1 MDLVDVLVPII
12 TLESDETALRTGA
25 ALAAQFGGGATA
37 FIVGVGIGSAYAD
50 VESPLSE
57 ALLDL
62 AAGAKS
68 AAARERAAITNWIA
82 RHQPDIGLRAVTVES
97 AATHDAIVGHA
108 RMADLV
114 VMRASGKHGRAR
126 RELIEDVLFKSGRPL
141 LLLPASFKRKRDWN
155 RVLIAWNA
163 STQAM
168 RAIVGAL
175 PLLRA
180 ATQVRIVTID
190 AAPSEAGHGEA
201 PGHELAAYL
210 ARRRVSAEIANL
222 DGLGR
227 DPAQRLEEAALD
239 FDADM
244 IVMGGYGHSRAREF
258 VLGGVT
264 RELLGG
270 SRFPLLLAH

>member
-1 MDLVDVLVPII
+1 MDLVDVLVPVI

-25 ALAAQFGGGATA
+25 GLAAQLGGAA
-37 FIVGVGIGSAYAD
+37 AALVVGVGIGSAYAD

-68 AAARERAAITNWIA
+68 AAARERAAITSWIA
-82 RHQPDIGLRAVTVES
+82 RHQPGLSLRAVTVES
-97 AATHDAIVGHA
+97 AATHDAIVAHA

-114 VMRASGKHGRAR
+114 VMSASDKHGRAR
-126 RELIEDVLFKSGRPL
+126 RELIEDILFKSGRPL
-141 LLLPASFKRKRDWN
+141 LLLPANFKPKRDWN

-168 RAIVGAL
+168 RAIVGGL

-180 ATQVRIVTID
+180 ASHVRIVTVD
-190 AAPSEAGHGEA
+190 ATPSEAGHGEA

-210 ARRRVSAEIANL
+210 AKHGVSAEIVNL

-227 DPAQRLEEAALD
+227 DFAQRLEEAALD

-244 IVMGGYGHSRAREF
+244 IVMGAYGHSRAREF

-264 RELLGG
+264 RTLLGA
-270 SRFPLLLAH
+270 SAFPLLLAH